1 MSMEERARGRR
12 EKLAAAQER
21 AAEGSLPDFVV
32 IGAQKGG
39 TSFFYRLL
47 IGHPLVRPAVVK
59 EVHFFDRRFAKGPG
73 WYWRCFPQP
82 KRKNGRETITG
93 EATPFYLFDPRVP
106 ERMAETVP
114 EARLI
119 ALLRNPVDRAYS
131 HYRMQ
136 VRRGIEQRS
145 FAEAVREE
153 MEGKEGHSY
162 LARGL
167 YAEQLARF
175 SAFARRGRLLVLCSE
190 DFFANRR
197 EVFHRALGFLGLPS
211 TEPKLE
217 RPTNKERYAPMDTDT
232 RRLLERFF
240 EPHNRRL
247 YDFLGR
253 DFGW

>member
-1 MSMEERARGRR
+1 MEERARRRR
-12 EKLAAAQER
+12 EKIAAAQEW
-21 AAEGSLPDFVV
+21 AEGSLPDFVV
-32 IGAQKGG
+32 IGAQKSG

-47 IGHPLVRPAVVK
+47 VGHPLVRAAAVK
-59 EVHFFDRRFAKGPG
+59 EVHFFDQQFAEGPS
-73 WYWRCFPQP
+73 WYRRCFPQP
-82 KRKNGRETITG
+82 KRKNGHETITG
-93 EATPFYLFDPRVP
+93 EATPYYLFDPHVP

-114 EARLI
+114 EAKLI

-136 VRRGIEQRS
+136 LRRGIEDRP
-145 FAEAVREE
+145 FAQAVRDE
-153 MEGKEGHSY
+153 MEGEEGYSY

-175 SAFARRGRLLVLCSE
+175 SAFVRRGRLLVLCSE

-197 EVFHRALGFLGLPS
+197 EVFHRALGFLGLLP

-217 RPTNKERYAPMDTDT
+217 RPTNKERYAPMDADT
-232 RRLLERFF
+232 RRLLEGFF
-240 EPHNRRL
+240 APHNRVL
-247 YDFLGR
+247 YDYLGT